1 MEEWEK
7 DAEELAS
14 LVQTKAEAMK
24 ALQGK
29 VAEAK
34 RTIAELKAE
43 VQRLRQCTADEL
55 QQQQQQKDAIH
66 ASTHSLA
73 TIHTRYHRVPQVL
86 KDNKCSMANA
96 FHLASC
102 PCSTLQDF
110 VAIAE
115 MRIVHLCKYDLALR
129 DMDVCRRRLQ
139 RYLPVM
145 ANM

>member
-1 MEEWEK
+1 MRKRSRRVGQSCPNKGRGREDYSGQGGRGQK
-7 DAEELAS
+7 DHC
-14 LVQTKAEAMK
+14 
-24 ALQGK
+24 
-29 VAEAK
+29 
-34 RTIAELKAE
+34 ELKAE
-43 VQRLRQCTADEL
+43 ERRLRQCTADEL
-55 QQQQQQKDAIH
+55 QQQQQQQKDAIH

-86 KDNKCSMANA
+86 KDNKCSMANT

-115 MRIVHLCKYDLALR
+115 MRIVHLCKYDLALQ

-139 RYLPVM
+139 RHLPVM